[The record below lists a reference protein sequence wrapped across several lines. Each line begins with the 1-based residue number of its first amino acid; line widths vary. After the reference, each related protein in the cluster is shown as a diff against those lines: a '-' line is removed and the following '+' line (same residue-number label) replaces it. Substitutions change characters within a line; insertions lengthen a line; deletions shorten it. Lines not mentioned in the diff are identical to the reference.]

1 MFLAL
6 DLRILRCPLTDQIR
20 HIIPCEAFAMKRLGN
35 GGEQMHV
42 CVCRQRNVTLQ
53 LLLLFFRQSG
63 EKEELT
69 TLRKLLF
76 DYFIKVLF
84 FIRTCVS
91 SFTPLET
98 GIGCRKGSHL
108 KDPSVDRTSGIWAKL
123 SQLNAFRYLPKRR
136 YTVTQHSFN

>member
-1 MFLAL
+1 
-6 DLRILRCPLTDQIR
+6 
-20 HIIPCEAFAMKRLGN
+20 
-35 GGEQMHV
+35 MHV

-108 KDPSVDRTSGIWAKL
+108 KDPSVDRASGIWAKL

-136 YTVTQHSFN
+136 YTVTQHSCN